1 MKVLLS
7 VYYGALYGDDE
18 SVEGADSD
26 GADSDGADSD
36 GDDSDGNDG
45 ADGDDSDGAVDDGDD
60 GDIDDDYGDDIL
72 HVWSEGVFRHPVIIV
87 FVLGERR
94 IILLT

>member
-7 VYYGALYGDDE
+7 VDYGALYGDDE

-26 GADSDGADSD
+26 GADSDG
-36 GDDSDGNDG
+36 DDNDGNDG
-45 ADGDDSDGAVDDGDD
+45 ADGVDIDGAVDDDDD